1 MQVSSAALS
10 RESVTSVIRTAA
22 RDTGADFGFLLRQ
35 AEVESGL
42 NPNAKASTSSATGLF
57 QFIDD
62 TWMTMVRRY
71 GAEHGL
77 QEHAKRIE
85 SGSVGPAER
94 AQILSLRKDPALAT
108 RMAAEFAAE
117 NARALKAAGTAEVGP
132 TELYLAHFLGAGGAV
147 RFMQGMRDDPR
158 APAAAA
164 LPKAAEANPSI
175 FMPGGRPASFRDVY
189 DRFAARFDGVGKP
202 SAEIAAVA
210 EAVVRRAAAPAEAAA
225 SDSALVASRPPR
237 FADAPSAAS
246 SSSAPRLAAAP
257 APTITNEAAARAVG
271 ARPVEAPAPD
281 SGAPISAESVAK
293 FLTVVSDGSA
303 PAPVAGADR
312 MDASGRDASEGARI

>member
-1 MQVSSAALS
+1 MQVSSAGLS

-71 GAEHGL
+71 GADHGL
-77 QEHAKRIE
+77 QEQARRLE
-85 SGSVGPAER
+85 SGAVGPAER
-94 AQILSLRKDPALAT
+94 AEILSLRKDPALAT

-117 NARALKAAGTAEVGP
+117 NARALKAAGTSEVGP
-132 TELYLAHFLGAGGAV
+132 TELYLAHFLGAKGAV
-147 RFMQGMRDDPR
+147 RFMQGLREDPR
-158 APAAAA
+158 APAASA

-175 FMPGGRPASFRDVY
+175 FMPGGRAATFRDVY
-189 DRFAARFDGVGKP
+189 DRFAARFEGVGKP
-202 SAEIAAVA
+202 STEIAAVA
-210 EAVVRRAAAPAEAAA
+210 ESVVRRRMPQAEAAVA
-225 SDSALVASRPPR
+225 EAGLVPPRPPR
-237 FADAPSAAS
+237 FADVGASAL
-246 SSSAPRLAAAP
+246 APRAPVAP
-257 APTITNEAAARAVG
+257 APTISTEAAAQAVG
-271 ARPVEAPAPD
+271 ARPAEAPAPD
-281 SGAPISAESVAK
+281 SGAPITADTVAK

-303 PAPVAGADR
+303 PAATAGPER
-312 MDASGRDASEGARI
+312 IDAFGRDASEGARI

>member
-42 NPNAKASTSSATGLF
+42 NPNAKAATSSATGLF

-77 QEHAKRIE
+77 QEHAKRLE
-85 SGSVGPAER
+85 SGAVGPAER

-158 APAAAA
+158 APAASA

-189 DRFAARFDGVGKP
+189 DRFAARFEGVGKP

-210 EAVVRRAAAPAEAAA
+210 AAVVDRRAAPVQNVQVETAMVPP
-225 SDSALVASRPPR
+225 RPPR
-237 FADAPSAAS
+237 FADAATPVPA
-246 SSSAPRLAAAP
+246 APRIATAP
-257 APTITNEAAARAVG
+257 APTISGEAAARAVG

-281 SGAPISAESVAK
+281 SSAPISAETVAK

-303 PAPVAGADR
+303 PAPVAGAER
-312 MDASGRDASEGARI
+312 LDASGRDASEGARI